1 METLHESSRC
11 TERIEETGVRL
22 RRIRYTIDYNHETTI
37 PSFTRFGA
45 PALALAQDMR
55 QDTYCNPLNIDYTY
69 MIYNSDKDISYR
81 SGADPA
87 VVRFRGE
94 YYMFVTRSN
103 GYWHSKDLL
112 DWDFIAPKTG
122 IRRGATLRPRITI
135 KTQCFM
141 SPVILRVL

>member
-1 METLHESSRC
+1 MKQLF
-11 TERIEETGVRL
+11 L
-22 RRIRYTIDYNHETTI
+22 LLLAL
-37 PSFTRFGA
+37 GA

-69 MIYNSDKDISYR
+69 MIYNSDKDISDR

-103 GYWHSKDLL
+103 G
-112 DWDFIAPKTG
+112 
-122 IRRGATLRPRITI
+122 
-135 KTQCFM
+135 
-141 SPVILRVL
+141 

>member
-1 METLHESSRC
+1 MKQLF
-11 TERIEETGVRL
+11 L
-22 RRIRYTIDYNHETTI
+22 LLLAL
-37 PSFTRFGA
+37 GA

-94 YYMFVTRSN
+94 YYMFVTLKICWTGILS
-103 GYWHSKDLL
+103 L
-112 DWDFIAPKTG
+112 PKTG
-122 IRRGATLRPRITI
+122 IRRGATLRPLITI